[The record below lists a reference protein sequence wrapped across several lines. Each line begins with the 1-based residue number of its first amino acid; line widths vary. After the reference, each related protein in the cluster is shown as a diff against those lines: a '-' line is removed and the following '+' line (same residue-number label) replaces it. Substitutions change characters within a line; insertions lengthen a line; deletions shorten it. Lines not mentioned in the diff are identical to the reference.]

1 VDRISRRQRLLLPT
15 LALPMVVLLVVQ
27 MLGGLATSP
36 SRTFFPV
43 YITELGYTPV
53 LVGLAV
59 TVQQI
64 MGLIASWV
72 GGVLS
77 DSLGRKRT
85 LLLGQLGA
93 VASAAS
99 FFVASPGLIV
109 ALRALGGF
117 GGGLHTVAAQSY
129 LVDMAPTANLGVLS
143 AFFNWG
149 YTVGGAVSSPIAGL
163 TLERLSYG
171 AMAWGLI
178 LCAGVAIALNQ
189 WFLVEPR
196 LRQATAQTPAKSATL
211 LGYGDIVRRAPL
223 RVLAML
229 RFLPTFYWGMAGVL
243 IPLLLYDAGANKM
256 VIAWYATVSQVLAAL
271 AQVAAGHAADRLS
284 LRRATLTATV
294 ALTLSILG
302 LGIGAGRL
310 WGLLVFGTVSTAA
323 AWSLSALMPSLVARA
338 ATPEGRGRALGWVH
352 LWWNLGMTLG
362 ALVGSALVQRSPG
375 LPFWVAGGLNLITVA
390 LVVHFFRLGVR
401 GNPEA
406 GDQVASVGE

>member
-1 VDRISRRQRLLLPT
+1 VGRVGRRQRFLLPA

-72 GGVLS
+72 GGALS

-109 ALRALGGF
+109 VLRALGGL

-129 LVDMAPTANLGVLS
+129 LVDMAPAANLGVLS

-149 YTVGGAVSSPIAGL
+149 YTVGGALSSPVAGL

-178 LCAGVAIALNQ
+178 LCAGVALALTQ
-189 WFLVEPR
+189 WQLPDSR
-196 LRQATAQTPAKSATL
+196 PATPATRTPAAL
-211 LGYGDIVRRAPL
+211 LGYGDIVRHAPL

-243 IPLLLYDAGANKM
+243 IPLLLYDAGASKM

-284 LRRATLTATV
+284 LRWATLTATL

-302 LGIGAGRL
+302 LGLDAGRL

-338 ATPEGRGRALGWVH
+338 APPEGRGRALGWVH

-362 ALVGSALVQRSPG
+362 ALVGSALVQRSAG
-375 LPFWVAGGLNLITVA
+375 LPFWVAGGLNLMTVL
-390 LVVHFFRLGVR
+390 LVVYFFRLGLHGSR
-401 GNPEA
+401 EQA
-406 GDQVASVGE
+406 T

>member
-1 VDRISRRQRLLLPT
+1 VDRVGRRQRAFLSA
-15 LALPMVVLLVVQ
+15 LALPMVILLALQ

-72 GGVLS
+72 GGALS

-85 LLLGQLGA
+85 LLLGQFGA

-99 FFVASPGLIV
+99 FYVASPWLIV
-109 ALRALGGF
+109 ALRALGGL

-129 LVDMAPTANLGVLS
+129 LVDMAPAANLGLLS

-163 TLERLSYG
+163 TLERLGYG

-178 LCAGVAIALNQ
+178 LCAGTALVLNQ
-189 WFLVEPR
+189 GFLAESGSA
-196 LRQATAQTPAKSATL
+196 QAKAQASGRPAAL
-211 LGYGDIVRRAPL
+211 LSYGDIVRRAPL

-243 IPLLLYDAGANKM
+243 IPLLLYDAGASKM

-284 LRRATLTATV
+284 LRPATLTASL

-302 LGIGAGRL
+302 LGIGAGHL

-338 ATPEGRGRALGWVH
+338 APPEGRGRALGWVH

-362 ALVGSALVQRSPG
+362 ALVGSALVQYSPG
-375 LPFWVAGGLNLITVA
+375 LPFWLAGGLNLITVG
-390 LVVHFFRLGVR
+390 LVVHFFQL
-401 GNPEA
+401 N
-406 GDQVASVGE
+406 